1 LPASVSR
8 RWSSRGEQDAG
19 QVQRPHLGAAGN
31 ASGGALALLGVAYR
45 EDDACTGAG
54 QFAGRDQAEAA
65 EAPVTTTVRPDWSAS
80 SAAVHFVEAIAW
92 PSFHMALAFF

>member
-54 QFAGRDQAEAA
+54 QFAGGDQAEAA
-65 EAPVTTTVRPDWSAS
+65 GGPGDDDGPPDWSAS
-80 SAAVHFVEAIAW
+80 TAAVHFVEAIAW
-92 PSFHMALAFF
+92 PSFRMALAFF